1 MTTSVTLGVCNP
13 LTQHLPLA
21 GERSRRRLPFMLVS
35 PLGERLGEG
44 ASR

>member
-1 MTTSVTLGVCNP
+1 MTVLITSGVRNP
-13 LTQHLPLA
+13 LTQPLPRA
-21 GERSRRRLPFMLVS
+21 RERRKKRLPFIFLS